1 MPPQAVLDS
10 KPRPAFARER
20 ATAEKPSHAFVGN
33 NHTQLE
39 YHPIL
44 DSEQVQASTEEHS
57 ECCCRILMCS
67 GCVPVCLCPVLG
79 CVVVVEYSAT
89 PRFNIQHMLFLNTHC
104 VQCAYCVYH
113 PLQVVNPSCIHA
125 TIPDTEDRVVK
136 KADNI
141 SAFMD
146 LVFSLVRQ
154 IKNKQVNIS

>member
-1 MPPQAVLDS
+1 MWFFISFWQHPRGAGNAKLDCHLGAMPPQAVLDS

-89 PRFNIQHMLFLNTHC
+89 PRFNISTHVVLEYPLCSMCLLC
-104 VQCAYCVYH
+104 VSPTTGSE
-113 PLQVVNPSCIHA
+113 PLLYTCNYPRHW
-125 TIPDTEDRVVK
+125 R
-136 KADNI
+136 
-141 SAFMD
+141 
-146 LVFSLVRQ
+146 
-154 IKNKQVNIS
+154 